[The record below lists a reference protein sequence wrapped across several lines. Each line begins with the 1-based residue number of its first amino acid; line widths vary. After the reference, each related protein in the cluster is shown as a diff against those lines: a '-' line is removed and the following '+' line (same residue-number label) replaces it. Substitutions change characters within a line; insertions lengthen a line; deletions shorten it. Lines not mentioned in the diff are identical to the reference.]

1 MQALIFIFLPI
12 VFILHWFV
20 CGRNLRAQNGLIVLA
35 SYAFYAWWDWR
46 FLALLA
52 GTSLLCWSC
61 GLAVARWRESAP
73 RRALFFNALNIVANL
88 GVLALFKYYDF
99 FAQSFADAFLGGNA
113 SGILLHLALPVGIS
127 FYTFKALAYTI
138 EIRRGTIP
146 AERDPM
152 PVLAYISF
160 FPQLLAGP
168 IERPQHLIPQFKQLR
183 TFSYEQATDG
193 CRQILWG
200 LFKKVVVADNCA
212 VYVNEVWGNVGGEA
226 GSTLLLAAILFSVQI
241 YGDFS
246 GYSDISIGV
255 GKLLGVR
262 SRKNF
267 DMPYFSRGIAEF
279 WRKWHISLTSWFRD
293 YVYIP
298 MGGSRCPKG
307 RVIFNTLVVFLL
319 SGLWHGADWTFV
331 LWGAY
336 NGLLFVPGLLSG
348 HRPRYRDSVAQG
360 RMLPSLK
367 ELGLMLFTFGLATLG
382 WILFRTDN
390 LQQAGAFFEG
400 LGHLGTLKAPLLFF
414 VTPRIRL
421 QMVCICCL
429 LVAEWTGRKN
439 PDFSGIRTRYKI
451 LNWCLYLA
459 IAILVFWFWRND
471 SAFIYQQF

>member
-1 MQALIFIFLPI
+1 M
-12 VFILHWFV
+12 FILHWFV
-20 CGRNLRAQNGLIVLA
+20 CGGNLRAQNGLIVLA

-52 GTSLLCWSC
+52 GTSLLCWGC
-61 GLAVARWRESAP
+61 GLAVERWRESAP
-73 RRALFFNALNIVANL
+73 QRALFFNALNIVINL

-146 AERDPM
+146 AERDPL

-212 VYVNEVWGNVGGEA
+212 VYVNEVWDNIGSEA

-262 SRKNF
+262 ARKNF

-298 MGGSRCPKG
+298 MGEAAARRDGS
-307 RVIFNTLVVFLL
+307 
-319 SGLWHGADWTFV
+319 S
-331 LWGAY
+331 
-336 NGLLFVPGLLSG
+336 S
-348 HRPRYRDSVAQG
+348 
-360 RMLPSLK
+360 
-367 ELGLMLFTFGLATLG
+367 
-382 WILFRTDN
+382 
-390 LQQAGAFFEG
+390 
-400 LGHLGTLKAPLLFF
+400 
-414 VTPRIRL
+414 
-421 QMVCICCL
+421 
-429 LVAEWTGRKN
+429 
-439 PDFSGIRTRYKI
+439 TRW
-451 LNWCLYLA
+451 WC
-459 IAILVFWFWRND
+459 
-471 SAFIYQQF
+471 SC

>member
-1 MQALIFIFLPI
+1 MFF
-12 VFILHWFV
+12 LHWFV
-20 CGRNLRAQNGLIVLA
+20 CRKKLWAQNGLIVLS
-35 SYAFYAWWDWR
+35 SYAFYAWWEWR
-46 FLALLA
+46 VLALLA
-52 GTSLLCWSC
+52 GSSILSWGC
-61 GLAVARWRESAP
+61 GLAVGRWRESAP
-73 RRALFFNALNIVANL
+73 RRALFFNALNIVVNL
-88 GVLALFKYYDF
+88 IVLALFKYYDF

-113 SGILLHLALPVGIS
+113 SGFLLHLALPVGIS

-138 EIRRGTIP
+138 EIRRGTIS
-146 AERDPM
+146 AGRDPL
-152 PVLAYISF
+152 PLLAYISF

-183 TFSYEQATDG
+183 TFSYAQATDG

-200 LFKKVVVADNCA
+200 LFKKVVIADNCA
-212 VYVNEVWGNVGGEA
+212 LYVNEVWDNVGSEA
-226 GSTLLLAAILFSVQI
+226 GSSLLLAAILFSVQI

-262 SRKNF
+262 SLKNF

-307 RVIFNTLVVFLL
+307 HVIFNTLVVFLL

-348 HRPRYRDSVAQG
+348 HRPRYRDTVAQW
-360 RMLPSLK
+360 RMLPSFK
-367 ELGLMLFTFGLATLG
+367 ELGLMLFTFGLATIG
-382 WILFRTDN
+382 WILFRADN
-390 LQQAGAFFEG
+390 LQQAVAVFAGM
-400 LGHLGTLKAPLLFF
+400 GHLGTLKAPLLLF
-414 VTPRIRL
+414 VIPRIRM
-421 QMVCICCL
+421 QMVFICCL
-429 LVAEWTGRKN
+429 LVAEWKGRKEQ
-439 PDFSGIRTRYKI
+439 DFSGIRTRYKL
-451 LNWCLYLA
+451 LNWCLYLS

-471 SAFIYQQF
+471 STFIYQQF